1 MVLCLGLASVV
12 LILKMKFDMPAFAQG
27 LTNALDD
34 IAKETSLPTFET
46 NSHSKASIQPGA
58 SNITSAIFYALDYLK
73 LLLGTVAVVM
83 IMTMGIKM
91 IIARK
96 KIDEVKT
103 TQKEHMIALAAGIIV
118 IFVADML
125 VRKVFFGVEGEV
137 WESQAQAQM
146 AAEEG
151 YKELRGMYSLVMM
164 ITATLAVLMLV
175 VAGYRLIV
183 SAGNEEIQG
192 KIKNQITGLV
202 IGLLLLGVA
211 EFIVK
216 DIVFPDH
223 GSTIP
228 SADKA
233 KYLIVNFTNFIS
245 GFVSIGALISSIY
258 GGYLYVASFGNEEQT
273 GKAKNVIMGAMIAL
287 VLAIGAF
294 ALVNTF
300 IQLEPY
306 T

>member
-1 MVLCLGLASVV
+1 MVLCLALVSVV
-12 LILKMKFDMPAFAQG
+12 LILKMKFEMPAFAQG
-27 LTNALDD
+27 LTDTLDD
-34 IAKETSLPTFET
+34 ISRETSLPTFET
-46 NSHSKASIQPGA
+46 NSHANASIQSGA
-58 SNITSAIFYALDYLK
+58 SNITSAIYYILDYAK

-83 IMTMGIKM
+83 IILTGIKL

-96 KIDEVKT
+96 KIDEVKSS
-103 TQKEHMIALAAGIIV
+103 QKEHLIMITAGIIV
-118 IFVADML
+118 IFIVNVL
-125 VRKVFFGVEGEV
+125 VQKVFFGAEGEI

-151 YKELRGMYSLVMM
+151 YKEMRGMYSLVMM

-183 SAGNEEIQG
+183 SAGNEEVQG

-202 IGLLLLGVA
+202 MGLLLLGVA
-211 EFIVK
+211 EFVIK

-258 GGYLYVASFGNEEQT
+258 GGYLYVAAFGNEEQT

-287 VLAIGAF
+287 ILAIGAF

-306 T
+306 I